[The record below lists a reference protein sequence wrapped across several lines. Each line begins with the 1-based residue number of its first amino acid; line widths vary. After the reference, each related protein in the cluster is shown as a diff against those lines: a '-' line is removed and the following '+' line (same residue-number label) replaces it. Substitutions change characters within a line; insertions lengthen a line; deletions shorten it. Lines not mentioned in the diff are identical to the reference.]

1 MKYALCYRGAIQFMF
16 LWYKNLVKSIL
27 MEVDVR
33 QISKALCSSKE
44 GKSYLGEKKILISV
58 TIVL

>member
-1 MKYALCYRGAIQFMF
+1 
-16 LWYKNLVKSIL
+16 